1 MKTYQKLALFLVRLT
16 TAAVML
22 LTAFRIIQILAS
34 VISAGFNVTFK
45 QFSGAMLL
53 AASPF
58 LIVLILHW
66 TTNAIVGYL
75 SRGLDE

>member
-1 MKTYQKLALFLVRLT
+1 MKIYQKLALFLVRLT

-22 LTAFRIIQILAS
+22 LTAFRMVQILAS
-34 VISAGFNVTFK
+34 VISTGFKVTFA
-45 QFSGAMLL
+45 QFAGAMLL

-66 TTNAIVGYL
+66 TTNAIVAYL

>member
-16 TAAVML
+16 CAAVML
-22 LTAFRIIQILAS
+22 LTAFRIVQTLAS
-34 VISAGFNVTFK
+34 VVVAGFHVTFA

-66 TTNAIVGYL
+66 STNAIVGYL